1 MQNRRQIG
9 TEEEALAAAFL
20 KAQGY
25 EILKQNFRCRLGE
38 IDLIARD
45 GGALVFIEV
54 KYRKNEAYGNPAEA
68 VNFRKQQTICKVAD
82 YYRMKQHVSDEQA
95 CRFDVVAIQGSSI
108 LLIRDAF
115 PYCFY

>member
-20 KAQGY
+20 KKQGY
-25 EILKQNFRCRLGE
+25 RILEHNFRCRLGE

-45 GGALVFIEV
+45 GSALVFIEV
-54 KYRKNEAYGNPAEA
+54 KYRKNGSYGHPAEA
-68 VNFRKQQTICKVAD
+68 VDYRKQQKICKVAD
-82 YYRMKQHVSDEQA
+82 YYRMLHCIPDGQA
-95 CRFDVVAIQGSSI
+95 CRFDVVAIQGSGI
-108 LLIRDAF
+108 RLLRDAF

>member
-25 EILKQNFRCRLGE
+25 EILEQNFRCRQGE

-45 GGALVFIEV
+45 GSALVFIEV
-54 KYRKNEAYGNPAEA
+54 KYRKNGAYGHPAEA
-68 VNFRKQQTICKVAD
+68 VDYRKQQKICKVAD
-82 YYRMKQHVSDEQA
+82 YYRMKHRIPERQA
-95 CRFDVVAIQGSSI
+95 CRFDVVAIQGSAI
-108 LLIRDAF
+108 RLIRDAF
-115 PYCFY
+115 SYCFY